1 MSKTSPTET
10 FSSKTLR
17 RDQALDIYYYLRLN
31 RSVEELLARLFRQ
44 NKVFGGVYGS
54 LGQEAISVG
63 AAYALGPNDWIA
75 PMIRNIGG
83 LLVRGFRPREILT
96 QHMASATSPT
106 LGKDGT
112 SHMGDLYAR
121 HVIAPTSVLGD
132 LISVMTGV
140 AMGGRYLGQKIVAL
154 TWTGDG
160 GTSTGAFHEGMNF
173 AAVQK
178 APLVVIVENNQ
189 WAYSTPVSKQVP
201 LRNLADRALA
211 YGIPSMVVDGNDV
224 VAVLQTVGQAVT
236 MARDGQ
242 GPVLVEAKTMRMVGH
257 AQHDSAAYVPPDL
270 FAYWKTRDPIS
281 LFEKYLTSN
290 GLWDAAAKA
299 AIDARVE
306 REIFEDLA
314 FAESQ
319 PQPAPESAEEGVYC
333 DGCHAIEAQWQRPIE
348 EVTPP
353 KSSVKAAWIVAMPEA
368 EVEMVD
374 PGIDATLARRP
385 AKGSARRPA
394 GKARK

>member
-1 MSKTSPTET
+1 MSKTAPSET
-10 FSSKTLR
+10 LSNNTLP
-17 RDQALDIYYYLRLN
+17 RDQALEIYYYLRLN

-63 AAYALGPNDWIA
+63 AAYTLGPNDWIA

-112 SHMGDLYAR
+112 SHMGDLYVR

-178 APLVVIVENNQ
+178 APLVVVVENNQ

-224 VAVLQTVGQAVT
+224 VAVLQTVRQAVA
-236 MARDGQ
+236 MARDGR

-257 AQHDSAAYVPPDL
+257 AQHDSAAYVPSDL

-290 GLWDAAAKA
+290 GLWDADAKP
-299 AIDARVE
+299 AIDSRVE
-306 REIFEDLA
+306 REIAEDLA
-314 FAESQ
+314 FAENQ

-333 DGCHAIEAQWQRPIE
+333 EGCHTIEAQWQRPIE
-348 EVTPP
+348 EVRPP
-353 KSSVKAAWIVAMPEA
+353 KSSVKAAWIVETPAPDA
-368 EVEMVD
+368 ETPD
-374 PGIDATLARRP
+374 IDVASARRP